1 LKELKE
7 IILQLKKLETC
18 GELRVVYSDAIGAN
32 AAVMAN
38 SDKFAIVINPSLS
51 YEQQIR
57 EILHEAKHICSH
69 LNNSNYNSTYAEYD
83 AEQFVNSIIS
93 KPDFFENLEKINNF

>member
-1 LKELKE
+1 MDELKR

-18 GELRVVYSDAIGAN
+18 GELRIIYSDAIGSN
-32 AAVMAN
+32 AAVMTN

-69 LNNSNYNSTYAEYD
+69 LNNYNFNAAYAEYD
-83 AEQFVNSIIS
+83 AEQFVKKIIS
-93 KPDFFENLEKINNF
+93 KPQLLDEIKGINDL